1 MNNVKEIDI
10 KNRNYFFLDNMI
22 NIKMFEPNKIAI
34 GEKSYKNIFFFSILD
49 IWQRILYLIIDKI
62 NGCNEENSGKKHLTL
77 APTDTLKKFKE
88 LWSKIRVFFISIT
101 NCLHNS
107 KLNNLDDCEEK
118 YMKNKSNSDEN
129 LPLKKTLELYDMIIV
144 VRSVFHESNKNYP
157 QAFLDKYMF
166 KLSASRAN

>member
-1 MNNVKEIDI
+1 M
-10 KNRNYFFLDNMI
+10 
-22 NIKMFEPNKIAI
+22 
-34 GEKSYKNIFFFSILD
+34 
-49 IWQRILYLIIDKI
+49 
-62 NGCNEENSGKKHLTL
+62 
-77 APTDTLKKFKE
+77 
-88 LWSKIRVFFISIT
+88 
-101 NCLHNS
+101 HNS